1 MNRTLGIVA
10 AVLAVTIAAIV
21 AYDRGRSDAAP
32 TRTFSG
38 SVAIRA
44 QSSLDSVEAS
54 GATVLKLKTSGRGCT
69 RNADTTARAI
79 CDVATALAD
88 IGLNG
93 TITFVGT
100 DRQR

>member
-1 MNRTLGIVA
+1 MNRTIGIVA

-32 TRTFSG
+32 RTSSS

-44 QSSLDSVEAS
+44 QSSLYSDEAS
-54 GATVLKLKTSGRGCT
+54 GTAVLELGTSRHGCT
-69 RNADTTARAI
+69 LTAKDPARAI
-79 CDVATALAD
+79 CDVAAALAD
-88 IGLNG
+88 IGLNA
-93 TITFVGT
+93 TITFVGA